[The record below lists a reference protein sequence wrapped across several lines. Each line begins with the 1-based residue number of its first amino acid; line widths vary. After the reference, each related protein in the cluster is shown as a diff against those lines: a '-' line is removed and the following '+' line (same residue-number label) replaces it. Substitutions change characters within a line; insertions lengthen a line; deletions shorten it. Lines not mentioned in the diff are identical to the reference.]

1 MKSPAFTFI
10 CGSDDFLVSRQAGK
24 VWKAFQDEVGDP
36 HSCELVD
43 GQAANLDEVA
53 RAVDNFTASV
63 QTVSLFGEK
72 KAVWLRGVTFMAD
85 NVTGRSEGAK
95 LLVEKLQA
103 VLESVDPDNV
113 KVLITASPVDRRRK
127 SFKWFQSHSDFTFLE
142 ESKDEGALVPVL
154 IQEAKS
160 LGCELTDAGARFL
173 LAKIQGNTRLA
184 LEEVRKLATFLG
196 AEGGVIDENLVNELT
211 PAFGEGDFFEAGE
224 AFFSRNL
231 AWTLDAIRRHFFA
244 GNDARPL
251 ISSIQNRN
259 RLLVQIK
266 VLQDQGILSNRI
278 NAAALDRARSEYGHH
293 WKGLNDKSTFQ
304 LFTQHPFYLSRL
316 ADNAG
321 KFTLKEL
328 IQNQVLCM
336 DAFRQLLQPPHD
348 GESAM
353 RELAMKCLN

>member
-1 MKSPAFTFI
+1 MKTPAFTFI
-10 CGSDDFLVSRQAGK
+10 CGSDDFLVGRKAAK
-24 VWKAFQDEVGDP
+24 VWKSFQDEVGDP

-43 GQAANLDEVA
+43 GQAANLDEVT
-53 RAVDNFTASV
+53 RAVDNFAASV
-63 QTVSLFGEK
+63 QTMSMFGEK

-95 LLVEKLQA
+95 LLVEKLQGI
-103 VLESVDPDNV
+103 LEGVDPDNV

-127 SFKWFQSHSDFTFLE
+127 TFKWFQSHSDFTFLE

-154 IQEAKS
+154 VQEAKG

-184 LEEVRKLATFLG
+184 LEEVRKLSTYL
-196 AEGGVIDENLVNELT
+196 AEAGGMIDEELVNELT

-244 GNDARPL
+244 GYDARPL
-251 ISSIQNRN
+251 ITSIQNRN
-259 RLLVQIK
+259 RLLMQIK
-266 VLQDQGILSNRI
+266 VLQDQGVLSTRI
-278 NAAALDRARSEYGHH
+278 NAASLDRARSEYGHH
-293 WKGLNDKSTFQ
+293 WKGLSDKSTFH
-304 LFTQHPFYLSRL
+304 LFTQNPFYLSRL

-328 IQNQVLCM
+328 IQNQVQCLE
-336 DAFRQLLQPPHD
+336 AFRALLQPPHD
-348 GESAM
+348 GEAAM
-353 RELAMKCLN
+353 RELAMRCLN